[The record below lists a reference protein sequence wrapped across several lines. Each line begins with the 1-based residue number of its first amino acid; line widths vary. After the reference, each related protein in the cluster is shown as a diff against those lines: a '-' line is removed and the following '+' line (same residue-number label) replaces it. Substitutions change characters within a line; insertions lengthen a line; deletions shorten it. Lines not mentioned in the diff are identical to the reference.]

1 MTENKKKA
9 RTIYILESCL
19 DRIILDAVVSFPQ
32 GGEPVDILT
41 WGRIMRNMIIET
53 VKRKDVPAQP
63 VYKELSFEAK
73 VEKVLE
79 LARTKVEEG
88 LKKEERK
95 ASAEMYLSLKPVGPP
110 PIKPEEKVD
119 EEDDSDAEH
128 YHPEPVLREPAP
140 PRSRP
145 DDDDDDGF
153 IKREDG
159 AYDWDGSEP
168 D

>member
-41 WGRIMRNMIIET
+41 WGRIMHNMIIEA
-53 VKRKDVPAQP
+53 VKRKDVPAQAY
-63 VYKELSFEAK
+63 YKDLSFEAK
-73 VEKVLE
+73 VEKVLN
-79 LARTKVEEG
+79 LARAKVADD

-119 EEDDSDAEH
+119 EEEDSDAE

-140 PRSRP
+140 ERPRP
-145 DDDDDDGF
+145 DDDDDGF

-159 AYDWDGSEP
+159 AYEWDGSEP

>member
-9 RTIYILESCL
+9 RAIYILESCL

-32 GGEPVDILT
+32 GGEAMDILS

-119 EEDDSDAEH
+119 EEEDSDTE

-140 PRSRP
+140 PRPGP
-145 DDDDDDGF
+145 DDDDAGF

-159 AYDWDGSEP
+159 AYEWDGSEP